1 MSHVFHRS
9 AKSVPLTASHGFA
22 STIFDKDG
30 KAYLDACGGAA
41 VSCIGHDDAA
51 VVAAI
56 NAQAGKLAYA
66 HTSFFTSDAA
76 EELAAFLSASTSHQL
91 TKTYFTCDGSEACE
105 TALKMAHSCHRERGD
120 PKRAHIIAR
129 RQSYHGNT
137 LGALSTGGNMWRR
150 ATYEALMLPSISHI
164 DPCYFYRGAHDGES
178 PEAYALRMAGQL
190 EAEILRIGPENV
202 SCFIAETV
210 AGATL
215 GCVAAEAGYF
225 KAVRDIC
232 DRYGIFL
239 ILDEVM
245 CGMGRTGTLH
255 AFEQEGVVP
264 DILVVAKGLGA
275 GYIPLGAVVCREE
288 IFDSFRG
295 GSGVFVHG
303 HTFVGHPVA
312 CAAALAV
319 QKTIAEKQLVDASA
333 RQGRSLRDRLTES
346 FQEHPH
352 VGDIRGRGLFVG
364 LELVEERSSKRPFD
378 PDLQLYARIKQAA
391 MARGLLIYPGG
402 GTIDGRQGDHV
413 LLAPHYIVTD
423 IEIDLIVS
431 TLARTLD
438 DVIHC

>member
-9 AKSVPLTASHGFA
+9 AKSIPLTASHGSA
-22 STIFDKDG
+22 STIFDKNG

-66 HTSFFTSDAA
+66 HTSFFTSDPA
-76 EELAAFLSASTSHQL
+76 EELSAFLSASTGHQL
-91 TKTYFTCDGSEACE
+91 PKTYFTCDGSEACE
-105 TALKMAHSCHRERGD
+105 TALKMAHSCHRERGE
-120 PKRAHIIAR
+120 PERTHIIAR

-150 ATYEALMLPSISHI
+150 ATYEALMLPGISHI
-164 DPCYFYRGAHDGES
+164 DPCYFYRGAQDGES

-210 AGATL
+210 VGATL

-225 KAVRDIC
+225 KEVRGIC

-255 AFEQEGVVP
+255 AFEQDGIAP
-264 DILVVAKGLGA
+264 DILVIAKGLGA
-275 GYIPLGAVVCREE
+275 GYIPLGAVLCREE
-288 IFDSFRG
+288 IFDSFRD
-295 GSGVFVHG
+295 GSGAFVHG

-319 QKTIAEKQLVDASA
+319 QKTIAEKKLVDASA
-333 RQGRSLRDRLTES
+333 RQGKSLRERLVER

-352 VGDIRGRGLFVG
+352 IGDIRGRGLFVG
-364 LELVEERSSKRPFD
+364 LELVEDRSTKKPFE
-378 PDLQLYARIKQAA
+378 PSRQLHAAIKQAA
-391 MARGLLIYPGG
+391 MSRGLLIYPGG
-402 GTIDGRQGDHV
+402 GTIDGRQGDHI

-423 IEIDLIVS
+423 DEIDLIVS
-431 TLARTLD
+431 TLARAVE
-438 DVIHC
+438 DVIPR